1 MMHPVG
7 QVTDD
12 GAAPGCP
19 AALSMLPGTAGM
31 AFLRE
36 IPEGALLAKVA
47 VLPSG
52 QWVRD
57 VEGWVIPDPPAQ
69 TFTAL
74 NFIQ

>member
-1 MMHPVG
+1 
-7 QVTDD
+7 
-12 GAAPGCP
+12 
-19 AALSMLPGTAGM
+19 M